1 VIKAKTTQ
9 YFRRGKPAQRSGL
22 VNQDDY
28 TIIATYG
35 AEYRGL
41 VQYYLLAGNVYWF
54 NRVEWAMSSSM
65 LKTLASKH
73 RSSVVKMAA
82 RHRTHIDTPRGRR
95 TCYEAQIHRP
105 GRKPLVARFG
115 GIPLTRR
122 KTAVLDDRQPSRVGY
137 PHKEIISRLCR
148 GTCELSGSPD
158 DIGVHQVRALAD
170 LARAEPGSAW
180 AAVMTRKRRKTLV
193 VYQLTKSFKSRQTGI
208 AVRVHHPS
216 RTPAGSGENSIQNAR
231 TSGPTSHK
239 STPPHIFV
247 PSVAGGREAPLTGA
261 TRSGSPQ
268 ARRGEVTGR

>member
-1 VIKAKTTQ
+1 MIIFLGFTGSRAEAENIKQRLTQFLRDELKLELSQEKTLITHARSQAARFLGYDISAYHGHTKLSHGRRLTGGFIQLKVPRAVIKAKTTQ
-9 YFRRGKPAQRSGL
+9 YFRRGKPAHRSGL

-82 RHRTHIDTPRGRR
+82 RHRAHIGTPHGKR

-105 GRKPLVARFG
+105 GRAPLVARFG

-122 KTAVLDDRQPSRVGY
+122 KTAVLHDRQPSRVG
-137 PHKEIISRLCR
+137 ISTQGDHLPAPPWHMRAMRVPGRYR
-148 GTCELSGSPD
+148 GPPS
-158 DIGVHQVRALAD
+158 
-170 LARAEPGSAW
+170 PGSRRPR
-180 AAVMTRKRRKTLV
+180 TR
-193 VYQLTKSFKSRQTGI
+193 
-208 AVRVHHPS
+208 
-216 RTPAGSGENSIQNAR
+216 RTRFCMGCR
-231 TSGPTSHK
+231 HD
-239 STPPHIFV
+239 
-247 PSVAGGREAPLTGA
+247 
-261 TRSGSPQ
+261 PQ
-268 ARRGEVTGR
+268 AT